1 MQKALNAF
9 FEQSAGAGSVTTGE
23 VSASTA
29 ATAGELSAGNIP
41 SAASLQSQPQ

>member
-23 VSASTA
+23 MSA

-41 SAASLQSQPQ
+41 SAVSLQSQPQ